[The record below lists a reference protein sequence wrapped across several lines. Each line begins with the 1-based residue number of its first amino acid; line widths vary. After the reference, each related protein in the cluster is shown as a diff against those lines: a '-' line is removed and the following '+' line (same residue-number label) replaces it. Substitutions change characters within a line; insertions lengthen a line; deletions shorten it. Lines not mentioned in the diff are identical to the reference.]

1 MNHHKITDI
10 TEGNKYWEDIENSEN
25 FPRNEW
31 TEYQAWFK
39 YYFNKLYKI
48 VTRLADPPSFT

>member
-1 MNHHKITDI
+1 MKHGRIVDI
-10 TEGNKYWEDIENSEN
+10 QEGNQYWSEIEDSEN
-25 FPRNEW
+25 FPKNDW

-48 VTRLADPPSFT
+48 VTRLAEPPNFR